1 MTAGN
6 SPEELV
12 EQLTLAEQVSLLAG
26 VDFWHTAGV
35 DRLGIPALRVSD
47 GPVGARG
54 TRFDGPAS
62 LDVPCSTALAAT
74 WDPDLVERIGQVLG
88 RETKAKGAGVLLA
101 PTVNLHRTP
110 TGGRNFEC
118 MSEDPYLTSRIA
130 VEYVRGLQS
139 EGVAACV
146 KHFVGNDTEFE
157 RMSIDSQIDERTL
170 RELYLVPFEAVV
182 QEADVLAVMTA
193 YNRIN
198 GPFAAD
204 SEPMLR
210 GVLRG
215 EWGFDGLVMS
225 DWFGLHST
233 TEALAAGLDL
243 EMPGPTRC
251 RGRALVDAV
260 ERGDVS
266 AELVRDAALNV
277 LTLMDRVDTLAG
289 DGPGPELTRDD
300 PDDRALI
307 RLAGASGMVLLRNE
321 PDASGTPTLPL
332 AAAGLRRVAVIGPNA
347 AIGQIMGGG
356 SAHVTPT
363 HVSHPLEAIVERLR
377 PLGVDVT
384 HAVGCTI
391 NRRLPE
397 LDLRLCG
404 PLTIDYYVDP
414 DQLDEDGVD
423 PDRTSTTGTAR
434 IKWVADP
441 VGRDDANPEFGA
453 RLSTTF
459 APDVSGPWAFGVE
472 SVATARVLV
481 DGNVL
486 LDNADAPAG
495 GSFFGLGREEVIGTV
510 ELEAG
515 RSVRAR
521 RRGSPPADRHGAGGR
536 ERRRPGPP
544 GRRRDGRGREH
555 RGGRRRGDR
564 HRRHQRR
571 LGE

>member
-26 VDFWHTAGV
+26 VDFWHTASV

-130 VEYVRGLQS
+130 VAYVRGLQS
-139 EGVAACV
+139 EGVAACI

-182 QEADVLAVMTA
+182 KEAGVLAVMTA

-251 RGRALVDAV
+251 RGQALLDAV
-260 ERGDVS
+260 ERGDVT
-266 AELVRDAALNV
+266 AELVRGAALNV
-277 LTLMDRVDTLAG
+277 LTLMDRVGALAG
-289 DGPGPELTRDD
+289 EGPGPELTRDD

-307 RLAGASGMVLLRNE
+307 RLAGARGMVLLRNV
-321 PDASGTPTLPL
+321 PDASGTATLPL
-332 AAAGLRRVAVIGPNA
+332 AADATAAGGRDRPERGDRPDHGWGQRPRHPDARQPPARGDRRTVAPARRRRRPRRRVHHQSKASRARPPAVRTGRRSTTSSI
-347 AIGQIMGGG
+347 
-356 SAHVTPT
+356 PT
-363 HVSHPLEAIVERLR
+363 SSTTTAPSR
-377 PLGVDVT
+377 T
-384 HAVGCTI
+384 
-391 NRRLPE
+391 
-397 LDLRLCG
+397 
-404 PLTIDYYVDP
+404 LT
-414 DQLDEDGVD
+414 
-423 PDRTSTTGTAR
+423 TTTGTVR

-441 VGRDDANPEFGA
+441 LGRDDADPEFGA
-453 RLSTTF
+453 RISTTF
-459 APDVSGPWAFGVE
+459 TPDVSGEWAFGVE
-472 SVATARVLV
+472 SVAPARVLV
-481 DGNVL
+481 DGDVL
-486 LDNADAPAG
+486 LDNADA
-495 GSFFGLGREEVIGTV
+495 
-510 ELEAG
+510 AG
-515 RSVRAR
+515 RRLVL
-521 RRGSPPADRHGAGGR
+521 RHSAGPR
-536 ERRRPGPP
+536 SPGPSSSRQDRP
-544 GRRRDGRGREH
+544 YALAVEV
-555 RGGRRRGDR
+555 R
-564 HRRHQRR
+564 HRRTGMGLGGVNIGAQAPPDRR
-571 LGE
+571 SRWPTPWTPRRPPTWRS

>member
-1 MTAGN
+1 MTAGA
-6 SPEELV
+6 SPEALID
-12 EQLTLAEQVSLLAG
+12 QLTSEEQVSLLAG
-26 VDFWHTAGV
+26 VDFWHTAQV

-74 WDPDLVERIGQVLG
+74 WEPDLVERIGQVLG
-88 RETKAKGAGVLLA
+88 RETKAKGASVLLA

-130 VEYVRGLQS
+130 VAYVQGLQS

-182 QEADVLAVMTA
+182 TEAGVLAVMTA

-204 SEPMLR
+204 SQPMLR

-233 TEALAAGLDL
+233 VEALAAGVDL

-251 RGRALVDAV
+251 RGRALLDAV
-260 ERGDVS
+260 ERGDVTS
-266 AELVRDAALNV
+266 EQVRGAALNV
-277 LTLMDRVDTLAG
+277 LTLMHRVGTLAT

-300 PDDRALI
+300 PEDRAVI
-307 RLAGASGMVLLRNE
+307 RLAGAKGMVLLRNE
-321 PDASGTPTLPL
+321 PDASGRPTLPL
-332 AAAGLRRVAVIGPNA
+332 AADGVRRVAVIGPNA
-347 AIGQIMGGG
+347 AVGQIMGGG

-363 HVSHPLEAIVERLR
+363 HVIHPLDAIIERLR
-377 PLGVDVT
+377 PHGVDVA
-384 HAVGCTI
+384 HALGCNI
-391 NRRLPE
+391 HRRLPE

-404 PLTIDYYVDP
+404 PVTIDYFVDP
-414 DQLDEDGVD
+414 DDLGQVGAD
-423 PDRTSTTGTAR
+423 PDSTSTTGTVR

-441 VGRDDANPEFGA
+441 VG
-453 RLSTTF
+453 S
-459 APDVSGPWAFGVE
+459 
-472 SVATARVLV
+472 
-481 DGNVL
+481 
-486 LDNADAPAG
+486 
-495 GSFFGLGREEVIGTV
+495 
-510 ELEAG
+510 
-515 RSVRAR
+515 R
-521 RRGSPPADRHGAGGR
+521 RRQP
-536 ERRRPGPP
+536 
-544 GRRRDGRGREH
+544 
-555 RGGRRRGDR
+555 
-564 HRRHQRR
+564 
-571 LGE
+571 